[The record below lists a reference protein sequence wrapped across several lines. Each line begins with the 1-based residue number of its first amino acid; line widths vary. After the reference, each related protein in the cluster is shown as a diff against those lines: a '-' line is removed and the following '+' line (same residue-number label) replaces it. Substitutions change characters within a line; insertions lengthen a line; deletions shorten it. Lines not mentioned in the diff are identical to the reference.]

1 MEGTKS
7 VAKGLAALRV
17 VLGIGFLYAGLEKV
31 LDFGGTGQPWTA
43 AGFLGHAT
51 GGSLPYMA
59 DPKAI
64 INPTHDVWV
73 SLSTNPAAMD
83 AINFLVQFGEIA
95 IGLALILGFATRFT
109 GVMAAL
115 MMGLF
120 YVASWNFSLGP
131 ITEQFIYG
139 AVALFLAYA
148 RAGDVYGLDGLIE
161 RTAFV
166 KRTPVVAALLH

>member
-1 MEGTKS
+1 MDGKKDIS
-7 VAKGLAALRV
+7 KGLATLRV
-17 VLGIGFLYAGLEKV
+17 ILGFGFLYAGVEKV

-64 INPTHDVWV
+64 VNPTHDFWV
-73 SLSTNPAAMD
+73 GLASNPGAVG

-95 IGLALILGFATRFT
+95 IGVALILGLATRFA

-131 ITEQFIYG
+131 ISEQFIFG
-139 AVALFLAYA
+139 ALALFLAYA
-148 RAGDVYGLDGLIE
+148 RAGDAYGLDALLE
-161 RTAFV
+161 RTMLV
-166 KRTPVVAALLH
+166 KRTPAVAAFLH